1 MVNSLLRE
9 QEFPWSRVN
18 TGRPLDNVWFSI
30 SVRTML
36 FMQEG
41 GMFVTNWVRSC
52 GFPRHHVG
60 FAAGRRSRVYHSINN
75 KLVLVR
81 SLRWLEVD
89 GLECLVRY
97 GMAAG
102 MEPSSSKSARSRCP
116 SAVRVLISILFSMVE
131 LRDTIYFDRV
141 LRGGS
146 RNAPA
151 RAGL

>member
-36 FMQEG
+36 SMQEG

-60 FAAGRRSRVYHSINN
+60 FAAGRRSRVYQQQTRPGEKPEMVGSGWTR
-75 KLVLVR
+75 VPC
-81 SLRWLEVD
+81 E
-89 GLECLVRY
+89 VRY
-97 GMAAG
+97 GCGHGA
-102 MEPSSSKSARSRCP
+102 EFLQVCP
-116 SAVRVLISILFSMVE
+116 QSMPVCCASLDLHPFLDGRVEGHNLF
-131 LRDTIYFDRV
+131 
-141 LRGGS
+141 
-146 RNAPA
+146 
-151 RAGL
+151 